1 MPLPARP
8 KRLGPYDIVAKIAGG
23 GMATIYLGRA
33 QDPDGTERVAAVK
46 VLRGDLSNQDH
57 ALNMFLDEARIL
69 LRLSHENINRT
80 LEYGES
86 EGMHFIAMEL
96 LLGRTLMDVWDACAA
111 KGLLLRLDLSAWIGA
126 RIADALFHA
135 HQLTDEK
142 GTPLEVIHRD
152 VNPSNI
158 FLTYEGQ
165 VKLFDFGLAKALGRR
180 AESSAGVV
188 KGKLPYLSPEQVMQ
202 FSIDHRSDIYTL
214 GTTLWEMTTMRRL
227 FKRDTD
233 VETVKAVRSAVI
245 PDARTLVPNYPQEL
259 WEIVRKALERNR
271 ENRFSDGAQF
281 AHALDAFAAKTK
293 GETMSALIAPIL
305 ESLFP
310 GDRARQMGW
319 LRKTSALPRDSTRGT
334 IPPPV
339 SLPAAPSKK

>member
-1 MPLPARP
+1 
-8 KRLGPYDIVAKIAGG
+8 
-23 GMATIYLGRA
+23 MATIYLGRA
-33 QDPDGTERVAAVK
+33 KNPDGTERVAAVK
-46 VLRGDLSNQDH
+46 VLRGDLGHEEH

-69 LRLSHENINRT
+69 LRLSHANISRT

-86 EGMHFIAMEL
+86 DGLHYIAMEL

-126 RIADALFHA
+126 RVADALSHA

-142 GTPLEVIHRD
+142 GAAMQVIHRD

-158 FLTYEGQ
+158 FLTYEGE

-202 FSIDHRSDIYTL
+202 ISVDYRSDIYML

-227 FKRDTD
+227 FKRETD

-245 PDARTLVPNYPQEL
+245 PDARKLVGNYPEEL
-259 WEIVRKALERNR
+259 WAIVRKALERNR
-271 ENRFSDGAQF
+271 ENRYSDGAEL
-281 AHALDAFAAKTK
+281 ARALDAFAAKTK
-293 GETMSALIAPIL
+293 GEKMSALIAPIL

-319 LRKTSALPRDSTRGT
+319 LRTTSALPKNTSRTT
-334 IPPPV
+334 MPPPV
-339 SLPAAPSKK
+339 SLPAAPTEPGPPSKK